1 MRNLLPAAVK
11 RALHQAR
18 ALNIVLIGDAILD
31 RYSFVQVLGL
41 TSKNRT
47 ISTKRTRVENHPGGV
62 LAVYRHLR
70 ALGCH
75 PTLITTTGTELDVR
89 QFLQS
94 YDLGPNAERVII
106 AEAGHPTVVKEKF
119 VEPSTDGLN
128 KLFATSVIPPA
139 PINPATEAA
148 ILSALEDR
156 VPSADVVMAID
167 FGHGLMTERVRNFL
181 QVESRFLALN
191 CQTNSANHGQN
202 IINQQ
207 YQRADAFSLDHQ
219 EINLANHLAE
229 SDPTAA
235 LLQLGRQL
243 NAHYAWLTLGATE
256 TIGVRLRSHPGRICR
271 IPALA
276 QHVVDPVG
284 AGDAFF
290 SSASLMAAAGAD
302 ISIATALSQV
312 SGAVATQIVG
322 NRDPVSLQQIQSAW
336 HTLQPKP
343 VTSPL
348 PS

>member
-128 KLFATSVIPPA
+128 KLFATSVIPP
-139 PINPATEAA
+139 PPQK
-148 ILSALEDR
+148 
-156 VPSADVVMAID
+156 P
-167 FGHGLMTERVRNFL
+167 
-181 QVESRFLALN
+181 
-191 CQTNSANHGQN
+191 
-202 IINQQ
+202 
-207 YQRADAFSLDHQ
+207 
-219 EINLANHLAE
+219 
-229 SDPTAA
+229 
-235 LLQLGRQL
+235 
-243 NAHYAWLTLGATE
+243 
-256 TIGVRLRSHPGRICR
+256 
-271 IPALA
+271 
-276 QHVVDPVG
+276 
-284 AGDAFF
+284 
-290 SSASLMAAAGAD
+290 
-302 ISIATALSQV
+302 
-312 SGAVATQIVG
+312 
-322 NRDPVSLQQIQSAW
+322 
-336 HTLQPKP
+336 PKP
-343 VTSPL
+343 HNINSHK
-348 PS
+348 SNNK